1 MEYPKVR
8 RDESVV
14 ENHFGIEIK
23 DPYRWLEG
31 IFFKIIFILYT

>member
-8 RDESVV
+8 RDETVV

-31 IFFKIIFILYT
+31 FYE